1 METIPGYVLDFLR
14 EQFPEGTRV
23 QLREDM
29 ESDAGVMKAGDIG
42 TLEHIDDAGTFHIRM
57 NDGAEVGLTMDRDGF
72 DMLPPEITGLKLYM
86 PMTAEIIDEDVDER
100 YEDPEI
106 PLDSYN
112 LVGYRDEIEAA
123 LEREKMPEEA
133 ERGIMRWYSDPDGVN
148 RKVLSAEFRAEVRD
162 DRLWCVTDCKVLGRL
177 TPKELDALKGF
188 ISGQASDGWGENFE
202 QREIETPQGDMYVH
216 MWQYG
221 GDWSIQTEEE
231 RFPADRKKA
240 EPDKKRGKAR

>member
-86 PMTAEIIDEDVDER
+86 PMTAEIID
-100 YEDPEI
+100 PG
-106 PLDSYN
+106 N
-112 LVGYRDEIEAA
+112 TA
-123 LEREKMPEEA
+123 
-133 ERGIMRWYSDPDGVN
+133 
-148 RKVLSAEFRAEVRD
+148 
-162 DRLWCVTDCKVLGRL
+162 
-177 TPKELDALKGF
+177 
-188 ISGQASDGWGENFE
+188 GQL
-202 QREIETPQGDMYVH
+202 
-216 MWQYG
+216 
-221 GDWSIQTEEE
+221 
-231 RFPADRKKA
+231 
-240 EPDKKRGKAR
+240 